1 MATRAL
7 RTWEDCETEADVTA
21 LIAQK
26 SKPDA
31 KGRYHCICC
40 GKFTDPPDPKRNDGE
55 PRCEDHDFSYPGG
68 MNYSEWRD
76 LEAFAEGW

>member
-1 MATRAL
+1 MRKML
-7 RTWEDCETEADVTA
+7 KRWEDCKTEADVKR

-40 GKFTDPPDPKRNDGE
+40 GKFTDPPSPDRNDGE
-55 PRCEDHDFSYPGG
+55 PRCEDHDFSYDGYT
-68 MNYSEWRD
+68 YSEWRD
-76 LEAFAEGW
+76 LKAFAEGW